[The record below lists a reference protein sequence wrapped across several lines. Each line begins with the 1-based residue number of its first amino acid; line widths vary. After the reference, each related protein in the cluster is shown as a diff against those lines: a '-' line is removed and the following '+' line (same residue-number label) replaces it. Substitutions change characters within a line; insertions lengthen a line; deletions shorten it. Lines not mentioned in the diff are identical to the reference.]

1 MRNSG
6 LHREIRSKNE
16 DLNGVLVQHDV
27 SSGDVYV
34 IKKLIG
40 VAATHLGSSCSVRH
54 TRYTRL
60 PYLIE
65 VVAPA
70 ITGMWVHARLGGRT
84 NGQM

>member
-1 MRNSG
+1 MRISG

-16 DLNGVLVQHDV
+16 DLYGVLVQHDV
-27 SSGDVYV
+27 LSGDVYV

-40 VAATHLGSSCSVRH
+40 ASGVAAGLFVILAVSDFRI
-54 TRYTRL
+54 
-60 PYLIE
+60 YLIE

-70 ITGMWVHARLGGRT
+70 IRGMWVHTRLGDRI